1 MQSQRNNSLDPI
13 SIGNWRWAYF
23 LDETIKAFSIFQ
35 PRPYSIKNDFLF
47 KESCFGSTSN
57 PKKVFLETFPSL
69 SESDFEW
76 GKTQKDYENWDS
88 FAQLNLITLAE
99 AKFEITFSD
108 DEVISI
114 SSAKNLLECIKSHL

>member
-1 MQSQRNNSLDPI
+1 MTLD
-13 SIGNWRWAYF
+13 
-23 LDETIKAFSIFQ
+23 D
-35 PRPYSIKNDFLF
+35 DV
-47 KESCFGSTSN
+47 
-57 PKKVFLETFPSL
+57 KKVFLETFPSL

-76 GKTQKDYENWDS
+76 SKTQKDYENWDS

-108 DEVISI
+108 DEVTSI